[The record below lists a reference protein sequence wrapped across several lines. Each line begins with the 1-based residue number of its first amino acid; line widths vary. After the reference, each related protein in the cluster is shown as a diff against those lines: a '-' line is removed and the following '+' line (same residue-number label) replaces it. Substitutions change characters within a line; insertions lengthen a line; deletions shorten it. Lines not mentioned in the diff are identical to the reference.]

1 MDAVPLAHEDEVDAL
16 LHQRRA
22 VPADGD
28 DVLEIGDSPALGDER
43 RTNAEH
49 SDEKKGLGGAALQ
62 RRNEIASGQQAGHSD
77 SRSPEPALNSDR
89 LKIHAETVHAL
100 L

>member
-1 MDAVPLAHEDEVDAL
+1 MIGNGNHIQKQGVVGALRAGILDGDSPMDAVPLAHEDEVDAL

-62 RRNEIASGQQAGHSD
+62 RRNQFLE
-77 SRSPEPALNSDR
+77 
-89 LKIHAETVHAL
+89 
-100 L
+100 